1 VSASSSASSAAT
13 ADSPARQ
20 VSPFHQPKA
29 VWAVAFACVISFM
42 GIGLVDPILPALRDK
57 LHASPS
63 QVELLF
69 TSYLVVTAVAMLV
82 TGWVSTRIGA
92 KRTLVAGL
100 VLIVIFSALAGSSGS
115 ISEIVGFRAGW
126 GLGNALFIATSLA
139 VIVASASGGFAGAI
153 ILYETALGVGIALGP
168 LVGGELGAISWRG
181 PFFGVTVLMA
191 IALVATLVLVEKTP
205 KPTHRTS
212 ILDPLRA
219 LRHRGLLTMGLTA
232 LCYNWAFF
240 TVLGYAPF
248 PMNLN
253 THQLGYVFTGWGVLV
268 AIFAI
273 FVAPRLERRL
283 GVAKALYLNLTLFAI
298 DVLVIALYTSN
309 RTVLIAAVIVSGAFI
324 GINNTV
330 TTQAV
335 MTVAPVERPVASAA
349 YGFIRF
355 IGAGLAPYVAG
366 RLAAAYNVHLP
377 FYIGAGVVV
386 VGIIILSTGH
396 QLLNKATHQEPPASA
411 AASEPAAGQ
420 PATSQTAPGWV
431 LLAIDGSPGSAAVTS
446 RAAAVAANRGV
457 GVEVMH
463 VRETDVVDTE
473 AIELES
479 AERSERVIHERLA
492 QLADLGIPASSYL
505 ATSTGDHADV
515 GRCIA
520 RRARDIRAG
529 LIVVG
534 SPARPGALLAG
545 ADALATA
552 QLASEA
558 PCDLLVVQPSP
569 LLTSAWP
576 SANATA
582 RAS

>member
-1 VSASSSASSAAT
+1 
-13 ADSPARQ
+13 
-20 VSPFHQPKA
+20 
-29 VWAVAFACVISFM
+29 M

-100 VLIVIFSALAGSSGS
+100 VLIVIFSALAGSSSG

-191 IALVATLVLVEKTP
+191 IALIATLVLVEKTP
-205 KPTHRTS
+205 KPAHRTS

-248 PMNLN
+248 PMNLD

-268 AIFAI
+268 AIFAV

-283 GVAKALYLNLTLFAI
+283 GVARALYLNLTLFAI
-298 DVLVIALYTSN
+298 DVLVIALYTNN
-309 RTVLIAAVIVSGAFI
+309 RTVLITAVIVSGAFI

-396 QLLNKATHQEPPASA
+396 RLLSASA
-411 AASEPAAGQ
+411 LQAARRAKRPRRTRQPRRTRRARRSAGQ
-420 PATSQTAPGWV
+420 PAGTASRPHPAGCCSRSTV
-431 LLAIDGSPGSAAVTS
+431 RRGPPPSPAGPP
-446 RAAAVAANRGV
+446 RWRPAVASASRSCTSGRPTWWTPRPSSWNRPSRRNASCTTGWPSS
-457 GVEVMH
+457 
-463 VRETDVVDTE
+463 RN
-473 AIELES
+473 S
-479 AERSERVIHERLA
+479 ASR
-492 QLADLGIPASSYL
+492 PA
-505 ATSTGDHADV
+505 ATW
-515 GRCIA
+515 
-520 RRARDIRAG
+520 
-529 LIVVG
+529 
-534 SPARPGALLAG
+534 SPAPVTTGMWAG
-545 ADALATA
+545 
-552 QLASEA
+552 
-558 PCDLLVVQPSP
+558 PSP
-569 LLTSAWP
+569 AGPGTSGP
-576 SANATA
+576 G
-582 RAS
+582 

>member
-1 VSASSSASSAAT
+1 MTAAPAT
-13 ADSPARQ
+13 TSPTPTSQPAR
-20 VSPFHQPKA
+20 VSPFHQPRA

-57 LHASPS
+57 LHATPA

-100 VLIVIFSALAGSSGS
+100 VLIVIFSALAGSSGG
-115 ISEIVGFRAGW
+115 ISQIVGFRAGW

-168 LVGGELGAISWRG
+168 LLGGELGAISWRG
-181 PFFGVTVLMA
+181 PFFGVTALMS
-191 IALVATLVLVEKTP
+191 IALIATLVLVEKTP
-205 KPTHRTS
+205 KPAHRTS

-248 PMNLN
+248 PMNLG
-253 THQLGYVFTGWGVLV
+253 TDQLGYVFTCWGVLV

-283 GVAKALYLNLTLFAI
+283 GVAKALYLNLTLFAV
-298 DVLVIALYTSN
+298 DVLVIALYTTN

-386 VGIIILSTGH
+386 AGIIILSTGH
-396 QLLNKATHQEPPASA
+396 RLLNVATHQVQPASA
-411 AASEPAAGQ
+411 AVSQ
-420 PATSQTAPGWV
+420 PASRPAGPGWV
-431 LLAIDGSPGSAAVTS
+431 LLAVDGSPASAAVAS
-446 RAAAVAANRGV
+446 RAAAVAAARGV
-457 GVEVMH
+457 GVEIMH

-473 AIELES
+473 AIELEP
-479 AERSERVIHERLA
+479 AEQSERVVHERLA
-492 QLADLGIPASSYL
+492 QLQELGVPASRYL
-505 ATSTGDHADV
+505 VTSTGDHADV
-515 GRCIA
+515 GRLIA
-520 RRARDIRAG
+520 RRARDIQAG
-529 LIVVG
+529 LIAVG
-534 SPARPGALLAG
+534 APTGRGPLMAG
-545 ADALATA
+545 AGALATA
-552 QLASEA
+552 QLASDA
-558 PCDLLVVQPSP
+558 PCDVLVVQPGP
-569 LLTSAWP
+569 ELTPALP
-576 SANATA
+576 SAGAAA
-582 RAS
+582 RAG